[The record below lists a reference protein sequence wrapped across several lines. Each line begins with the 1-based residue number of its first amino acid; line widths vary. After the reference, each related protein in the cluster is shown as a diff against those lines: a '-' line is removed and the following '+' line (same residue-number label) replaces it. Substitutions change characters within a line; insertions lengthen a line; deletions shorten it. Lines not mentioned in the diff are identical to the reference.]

1 MAKQNWG
8 TSLVKKLKQD
18 GWIEVNGLILPQ
30 KRAQDKLLSQNH
42 INRPKENKSRLNRLK
57 ISGWIDDE
65 RNIRNKEKQKD
76 VFIQLVKQELGL
88 IVWPEFFFSTE
99 RQFRIDYAIP
109 VDQNGNPVKIALE
122 QEGGIW
128 MKGNSGHS
136 SGKGIKRD
144 MDKNNLLLSS
154 GWSLIR
160 RQPSEMLTTETLD
173 LIKKIIE
180 NFQK

>member
-1 MAKQNWG
+1 MGKRNWG
-8 TSLVKKLKQD
+8 TSFVKKLKQD

-30 KRAQDKLLSQNH
+30 KKAQDQLLSQKH
-42 INRPKENKSRLNRLK
+42 INTPKENKSRLNQTK
-57 ISGWIDDE
+57 TGWIDDD
-65 RNIRNKEKQKD
+65 RNIRNREKQKD
-76 VFIQLVKQELGL
+76 MFIQLVKQELNL
-88 IVWPEFFFSTE
+88 DVWAEFFFSTE
-99 RQFRIDYAIP
+99 RQFRLDYAIP
-109 VDQNGNPVKIALE
+109 VDQNGNPVKIGLE

-144 MDKNNLLLSS
+144 MDKNNLLQSS